1 MFNINLLYMS
11 NIEFAEKVNSINY
24 ATMSYNELVTINL
37 AFHLALGEVKL
48 LMGKKRE
55 EEMIAHTH
63 EYVAKMNNYGASKA
77 EILACLEKEVMRIT
91 PYAPIDTQIVD
102 EQTPVEENVNPDS
115 NEAILAL
122 PEPDECNNGDVEVYA
137 ETPCDT
143 NAQISDSGVEKWDEV
158 NGLANVQ
165 VVEETESSETKVEET
180 DSNAVPENDQTV
192 LLAKAVEMMETIPAP
207 RDVDAN
213 APYYAEATFSYV
225 DSEVRKSSSLT
236 GRNMC
241 VKDLESFRSASE
253 TYFRL
258 FLKKDVL
265 EADEDHIVIGE
276 TPNSVRVRR
285 YYFPEL
291 SCNDTSSNLEE
302 VHFVSETERKEM
314 KKNESLLKKAIKKA
328 KEISASMVMPANAAF
343 YDRLTLKKDGKELT
357 LRGDPERFFEDA
369 GTLPEIMSS
378 FETYVRLVQ
387 GNYYQVLAKDNCVA
401 ATTRG
406 ETFYVVLFNIP
417 VTKKGRKARRKSE
430 PGTESV
436 AELEKNEAE
445 TSSSY
450 AQSVRDSILNAVEMT
465 KSLPLN
471 DETDNNAPYFVQRDF
486 IITGSGDIVP
496 KDRPF
501 SQNVKDNDE
510 FNGFRNKHR
519 KFAKTMK
526 ASAVVST
533 DEYTAYIWNEGKYI
547 TVFYYNTRG
556 LADAA

>member
-1 MFNINLLYMS
+1 MFNANCMFMNNLS
-11 NIEFAEKVNSINY
+11 FAEKVNSTNY
-24 ATMSYNELVTINL
+24 DAMSYNELVTINL

-55 EEMIAHTH
+55 EEMNDHTH

-102 EQTPVEENVNPDS
+102 EQTPAEENVNPDS
-115 NEAILAL
+115 NESILAL

-143 NAQISDSGVEKWDEV
+143 NAQTTSDSGVEKWDEV
-158 NGLANVQ
+158 NGQTNVQ

-225 DSEVRKSSSLT
+225 DSEMRKSSNLT

-291 SCNDTSSNLEE
+291 SCNDTSSNVEE

-314 KKNESLLKKAIKKA
+314 KKKESLLTI
-328 KEISASMVMPANAAF
+328 
-343 YDRLTLKKDGKELT
+343 
-357 LRGDPERFFEDA
+357 
-369 GTLPEIMSS
+369 
-378 FETYVRLVQ
+378 VR
-387 GNYYQVLAKDNCVA
+387 
-401 ATTRG
+401 
-406 ETFYVVLFNIP
+406 
-417 VTKKGRKARRKSE
+417 
-430 PGTESV
+430 
-436 AELEKNEAE
+436 
-445 TSSSY
+445 
-450 AQSVRDSILNAVEMT
+450 
-465 KSLPLN
+465 
-471 DETDNNAPYFVQRDF
+471 
-486 IITGSGDIVP
+486 
-496 KDRPF
+496 
-501 SQNVKDNDE
+501 
-510 FNGFRNKHR
+510 
-519 KFAKTMK
+519 
-526 ASAVVST
+526 
-533 DEYTAYIWNEGKYI
+533 
-547 TVFYYNTRG
+547 
-556 LADAA
+556 

>member
-1 MFNINLLYMS
+1 MFNVNLLYMS
-11 NIEFAEKVNSINY
+11 NIEFTEKVNSINY
-24 ATMSYNELVTINL
+24 AAMSYNELVTINL

-55 EEMIAHTH
+55 EEMNAHTH

-77 EILACLEKEVMRIT
+77 EILACLEKEVVRIT
-91 PYAPIDTQIVD
+91 PYAPIDTQIID
-102 EQTPVEENVNPDS
+102 EQTPAEENVNPDS

-137 ETPCDT
+137 ETPGDT
-143 NAQISDSGVEKWDEV
+143 NAQTTSDSGLEKWDEV
-158 NGLANVQ
+158 NGQTNVQ

-192 LLAKAVEMMETIPAP
+192 LMAKAVEMMETIPAP

-225 DSEVRKSSSLT
+225 DSEMRKSSTLT

-291 SCNDTSSNLEE
+291 SYNDTSSNVEDSY
-302 VHFVSETERKEM
+302 VISDTERKEL
-314 KKNESLLKKAIKKA
+314 KKKESLLKKAIKTA
-328 KEISASMVMPANAAF
+328 KEISSRMGMPANAAF

-369 GTLPEIMSS
+369 ETLPEIMSS
-378 FETYVRLVQ
+378 FETYARLVQ
-387 GNYYQVLAKDNCVA
+387 ENYYQVLAKDNCVA
-401 ATTRG
+401 ATTHG
-406 ETFYVVLFNIP
+406 ETFFVVLFNIP
-417 VTKKGRKARRKSE
+417 VKKKERKARRKSE
-430 PGTESV
+430 PDTESV
-436 AELEKNEAE
+436 AELERKEAE
-445 TSSSY
+445 TSSSS
-450 AQSVRDSILNAVEMT
+450 AQNVRDSILNAVEMT

-471 DETDNNAPYFVQRDF
+471 DGTDNNAPYFVQRDF
-486 IITGSGDIVP
+486 IITGSGDVVP

-501 SQNVKDNDE
+501 SQNVKDDNE

-526 ASAVVST
+526 ARQCVST
-533 DEYTAYIWNEGKYI
+533 DKYTAFIGNDGKTL
-547 TVFYYNTRG
+547 TVYYYNQNAQG
-556 LADAA
+556 